1 MSSIKIGLSKLLLG
15 VLLSSQLTGSNTS
28 LYTELLNKA
37 KTYEQNIVYS
47 TSGKYKLQS
56 NNNIYYGEAEDDTK
70 QYDQSPLGSLSTIQG
85 NKEVEAYYS
94 TLSRVDIDYYY
105 NEDEETLI
113 QYAHIVGNNVNS
125 YMIATYR
132 EEGLCDVVELQ

>member
-1 MSSIKIGLSKLLLG
+1 MLKKCIFLFSLCGVLGLSVKADTNSYSKLK
-15 VLLSSQLTGSNTS
+15 QI
-28 LYTELLNKA
+28 A
-37 KTYEQNIVYS
+37 CQYEQNLIYTTSADYDWYS
-47 TSGKYKLQS
+47 KKSV
-56 NNNIYYGEAEDDTK
+56 YYGEVGNLPEEG
-70 QYDQSPLGSLSTIQG
+70 YDQSPLGSLSTIQD